1 MNKEIELIILLRHP
15 NPATDPEGFINSL
28 PDSVVKS
35 FYMLDKNPGT
45 QVPLTL
51 EEKRSNAI
59 SFFKRMNNTTVAID
73 SLRHIFI
80 QLEKHYSENV

>member
-15 NPATDPEGFINSL
+15 NPVADPEGFINSL
-28 PDSVVKS
+28 PDSVVKN
-35 FYMLDKNPGT
+35 FYMLDRNPVT

-51 EEKRSNAI
+51 DEKRNNAI
-59 SFFKRMNNTTVAID
+59 VFFKRMNGSTVAKD

-80 QLEKHYSENV
+80 LLENHYSENV